1 MAKSVATDRVCGVR
15 FFPTA
20 TYDPESARRPPS
32 STPAAGGAMSRMASW
47 SRRSLAYSGG
57 AVDAPTS
64 VFNRRSVGTQRP
76 TRSSSSTGCR
86 RTMEAD
92 HYVVKSRI
100 GAWKTSGDGHRRR
113 AAPAA
118 PRRGPHNGTRD
129 VDRLARRVFRVQS
142 LFELTVGRVSLVPC
156 EPPSSRLARKGSA
169 VPLTRRAHT
178 AV

>member
-32 STPAAGGAMSRMASW
+32 STPAAGGALSRMASW

-100 GAWKTSGDGHRRR
+100 GAWKTSGRR
-113 AAPAA
+113 ASTPSRTCCAA
-118 PRRGPHNGTRD
+118 AWTTQRHVTWIVSQD
-129 VDRLARRVFRVQS
+129 VCSEFRVYSS
-142 LFELTVGRVSLVPC
+142 L
-156 EPPSSRLARKGSA
+156 PSAVCHSCRASRLPRARKGSA